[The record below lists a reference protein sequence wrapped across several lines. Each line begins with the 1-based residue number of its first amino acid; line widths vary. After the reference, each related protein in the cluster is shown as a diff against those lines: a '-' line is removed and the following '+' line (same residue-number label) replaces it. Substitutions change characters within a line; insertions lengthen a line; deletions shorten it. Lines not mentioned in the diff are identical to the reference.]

1 MSLPALSLLG
11 TLYWTETPLNLL
23 PLLEAKEFKLDL
35 LLEGFELY
43 TQPGLL
49 ADFTDTMGLLF

>member
-49 ADFTDTMGLLF
+49 ADLTDTMGLLF